1 MSGIRDLGF
10 QFNEKVEMQGEVLE
24 QIDNNM
30 EEVNE
35 NTKKGSDE
43 LTKLAQT
50 MKGRGLQIFIWLIVL
65 LLILAFLLYL
75 IFDDSE

>member
-1 MSGIRDLGF
+1 MIDHRKQGLDKVTNLMSGIRDLGF

-50 MKGRGLQIFIWLIVL
+50 MKGRGLQIFI
-65 LLILAFLLYL
+65 
-75 IFDDSE
+75 